1 MVRGL
6 QLRTL
11 VKIHVHKIMNI
22 SQFEQN
28 KPTQTYHAL
37 QSLITKY
44 SMIVENHQT
53 NGQQLLMEGTDAQ
66 SVHMAGQF
74 VRELE
79 NLKSLFMS
87 GR

>member
-1 MVRGL
+1 
-6 QLRTL
+6 
-11 VKIHVHKIMNI
+11 MNI

-44 SMIVENHQT
+44 SMMVENHQT

-66 SVHMAGQF
+66 SVQMAGQF

-79 NLKSLFMS
+79 QLKSLFMT